1 MKNQR
6 ILIIFTVVSLLL
18 MIGSILYQTL
28 QDRDP
33 YRFYTGLGQEFD
45 ISPDD
50 SHLAFSYFLDGHEA
64 IYMSNLDGS
73 TVTRLSEKIEGRSH
87 SPKFSHDG
95 EELLF
100 LSEVDQGIQTI
111 TVMNH
116 DGSDANRLTLDGL
129 HVTDAVF
136 AYDNETIF
144 FTAMLASEV
153 GKLEGETKEGYD
165 LYQVDRQSGQIRQL
179 TDKDHFSMNNLSIS
193 TDGET
198 LYYSLFESNEQPVAY
213 SLEKKTETPV
223 AQVNGD
229 MYSSVFSEDGSL
241 LAYTAVTEQSKNSSL
256 FHYELFVK
264 NVESNKV
271 KQLTDLQ
278 ANVQS
283 PVFLHK
289 TDHIAFLQYKNWP
302 DEPGYFQLMSVS
314 LKGNVKPKLIELD
327 LPVSSETYFI
337 PKTIE
342 VLLSAQAIAVYY
354 VLFFVGLILV
364 AKRRSGKVYLPSLIS
379 LALSVLTFV
388 ASFVV
393 GFLTNPW
400 YGIGL
405 SIVAITMF
413 VCSIFLIIISF
424 IIKKFIGK
432 S

>member
-1 MKNQR
+1 MKKQR
-6 ILIIFTVVSLLL
+6 ILIIFTVASLLL

-45 ISPDD
+45 IAPDD

-73 TVTRLSEKIEGRSH
+73 DVTRLSEKIEGRSH

-100 LSEVDQGIQTI
+100 LSEDDQGIQTI
-111 TVMNH
+111 TVMNR
-116 DGSDANRLTLDGL
+116 DGSDANGLTLDGL

-136 AYDNETIF
+136 ASDNETIF

-165 LYQVDRQSGQIRQL
+165 LYQVDRQSGQIGQL

-223 AQVNGD
+223 VQVNGD

-241 LAYTAVTEQSKNSSL
+241 LAYTAVTDQSKNSSL

-264 NVESNKV
+264 IVESNKV

-289 TDHIAFLQYKNWP
+289 TDYIAFLQYENWP
-302 DEPGYFQLMSVS
+302 EEPEYFQLMTVS
-314 LKGNVKPKLIELD
+314 LEGDVKPELIELD
-327 LPVSSETYFI
+327 LPGSSETYII

-342 VLLSAQAIAVYY
+342 FLLSEQAIAVYY

-364 AKRRSGKVYLPSLIS
+364 AKRRSGKVYLPSLVS

-388 ASFVV
+388 GSFIV
-393 GFLTNPW
+393 GFLANPW

-413 VCSIFLIIISF
+413 VCSLFLIVVSF
-424 IIKKFIGK
+424 SIKRFTGK

>member
-1 MKNQR
+1 MKKQR

-136 AYDNETIF
+136 ASDNEAIF

-165 LYQVDRQSGQIRQL
+165 LYQVDRQSGQIEQL

-198 LYYSLFESNEQPVAY
+198 LYYGLFESNEQPVAY

-223 AQVNGD
+223 AQVSGD

-256 FHYELFVK
+256 FHYELFIK

-283 PVFLHK
+283 PVFLSK
-289 TDHIAFLQYKNWP
+289 TDHIAFLQYENWP
-302 DEPGYFQLMSVS
+302 EEPEYFQLMSVS
-314 LKGNVKPKLIELD
+314 LEGDVKPELIELD
-327 LPVSSETYFI
+327 LPGSSETYII

-342 VLLSAQAIAVYY
+342 FLLSEQAIAVYY

-388 ASFVV
+388 GSFVV

-413 VCSIFLIIISF
+413 VCSLFLIVVSY
-424 IIKKFIGK
+424 IIKRFTGK

>member
-1 MKNQR
+1 MVLA
-6 ILIIFTVVSLLL
+6 ITVVSLVL
-18 MIGSILYQTL
+18 MIGSILFQTL

-45 ISPDD
+45 IAPDD
-50 SHLAFSYFLDGHEA
+50 SRFAFSYFLDGHEG

-73 TVTRLSEKIEGRSH
+73 DVTRLSEKIEGRSH

-100 LSEVDQGIQTI
+100 LSEDDQGIQTI

-116 DGSDANRLTLDGL
+116 DGSDANRLALDGL

-136 AYDNETIF
+136 ASNNETIF

-165 LYQVDRQSGQIRQL
+165 LYQVDHQSGEVDQL

-198 LYYSLFESNEQPVAY
+198 LYYSLFESNEQPVAF
-213 SLEKKTETPV
+213 SLEEKTETPV
-223 AQVNGD
+223 AQVIGD

-241 LAYTAVTEQSKNSSL
+241 LAYTAVTEQSKSSSL

-271 KQLTDLQ
+271 KQLTELQ

-289 TDHIAFLQYKNWP
+289 TDEIAFLQYENWP

-314 LKGNVKPKLIELD
+314 LEGNVKPETIELD
-327 LPVSSETYFI
+327 LPASSETYFI

-342 VLLSAQAIAVYY
+342 FLLSEQAIAVYY
-354 VLFFVGLILV
+354 VLFFIGMILI

-388 ASFVV
+388 GSFVV

-405 SIVAITMF
+405 AIVAITMF
-413 VCSIFLIIISF
+413 VCSLFLILVSF
-424 IIKKFIGK
+424 IIKRFTEK